1 MKTWKIIQIYKVP
14 AGSKREA
21 LEIFHREE
29 QAKFFTAEFAVEDQ
43 PTSILGQVWK
53 QITG

>member
-14 AGSKREA
+14 AESKREA

-29 QAKFFTAEFAVEDQ
+29 QAKFFTAKFAVEDQ
-43 PTSILGQVWK
+43 PTSFWKQALK

>member
-1 MKTWKIIQIYKVP
+1 MKTFKIIQIYKVP

-43 PTSILGQVWK
+43 PQGFWKQALK